1 MKKRRE
7 KEKNKRRE
15 KREEQQG
22 CYLWGSI
29 WDRIC
34 RFFFFYH
41 FFFLNLCMGYR
52 MWDCGALF
60 GVRFVTFYLF
70 IIFFSKFVCGLSPM
84 CGRLFFQF
92 FFNCSCLIKLRPFKL
107 LIFYG

>member
-34 RFFFFYH
+34 RIFFFYH
-41 FFFLNLCMGYR
+41 FFFPKFVYGLSHVGLWGFIWGAICHILFIYYFFFLNLCVGYR
-52 MWDCGALF
+52 LCVG
-60 GVRFVTFYLF
+60 G
-70 IIFFSKFVCGLSPM
+70 C
-84 CGRLFFQF
+84 
-92 FFNCSCLIKLRPFKL
+92 FFNFFLIVLVL
-107 LIFYG
+107 LN